1 MADQVAAMCDQLI
14 KAVNVMMDAET
25 SQIFRLEALKFCEEF
40 KETSSFCVPCGL
52 QLADKA
58 QPAVVR
64 HFGLQI
70 LEHVIKFRWNNM
82 QQQEKVQLK
91 ECAMQLLSNGT
102 HCILEEESHIKD
114 VLSRIIVEMIKR
126 EWPQHWPDMLKEM
139 EALTSQGEAQT
150 ELVMLILLRLAE
162 DVITFQTLPTQRR
175 RDIQQTLTQNMES
188 IFSFM
193 MAILHV
199 NVEDYRKLKG
209 SPEHELQ
216 ARAHCRVAVATLNTL
231 AGYIDWVSLVH
242 ITSGNCHL
250 LEMLCL
256 LLSEPELQLEAA
268 ECLLIAISRKG
279 KLEDRKPFMLL
290 FDDVAIHYILSAA
303 QSADGLAICKKSSE
317 SQAVEVVERRYVFLK
332 RLCQVLCALGGQLCS
347 LVGSDVEVEVP
358 ANLSKYMEAFLAFTT
373 HSSQFLKSST
383 LATWGALFRHETL
396 SKDAVVVE
404 MTIKYLR
411 ASMTNLVKTGFP
423 SRDDNPSCE
432 YSRVDFDSDQDFNS
446 FFNSFRSQQGEV
458 VRNACRIVP
467 LEAFQIAAEWL
478 QYQIASPIDTGDTT
492 SKTAEGLCSLL
503 SPSVVQWDAMT
514 VFMECMVT
522 QIFKNL
528 EEEKLPIDQSMELL
542 QAVLNYDTKDPLI
555 LSCVLTNVSALF
567 PFAIRRQHFLPQ
579 VLYKLFQAITFEV
592 GQETKTPRTR
602 AVKNVRRH
610 ACSSII
616 KICRDYS
623 QFILPCFDMF
633 YNHVK
638 KLFSSDATLTHME
651 KCSLMEALVLISNQ
665 FKDFA
670 KQKAFLDELMASV
683 VAEWTSDEMRHVLSN
698 PAVFLSFVGADQVVT
713 EQNKDTETAGLNRG
727 RLSFCLYAIM
737 GVVKRAR
744 WPADLEE
751 AKAGGFV
758 VGYTPTGAPIY
769 RNPCTAQFL
778 VLLPNLLA
786 LIRTHNSLFMPENM
800 ARLSET
806 FSRAHEVMDAEKNVV
821 LGLSQHLL
829 DIYDSPV
836 YRTNLERMQGFFTTL
851 YENCFHVLG
860 NAGLSL
866 QQEFY
871 TIERLAEEITGS
883 VFVSLDHVPDHR
895 LRPMIRVFL
904 RQLVLPCPQEYYN
917 SLLCPLLGPLFAYM
931 LQSLNVKWQVI
942 NQRTSVS
949 WEARH
954 RNILGIEELQRLF
967 MGKPGEDEEEVVCQ
981 DSQVTQEMLEEQLVR
996 LLTREVL
1003 DLLTVSCISR
1013 KVPEPA
1019 ANKEEIDEEDMMMD
1033 SVQAASPAQ
1042 STDELTELGKCL
1054 MKHENI
1060 YMTLLTLS
1068 FTSLSWKDTTNCHRT
1083 ASMVCW
1089 TLLRQVV
1096 GGNLL
1101 PEAVTWFYTSV
1112 LRGLQVHGQHEVCNS
1127 TLSQLAM
1134 LIYEN
1139 LRPRYMELRAVM
1151 TQIPNISVEA
1161 LDQYDHRLMG
1171 PNAQKIGD
1179 KKRKDQFKKLIA
1191 GTVGKALCQQFRKE
1205 VHIRNLPS
1213 LFKKPKPDKDVQNSE
1228 ALGLAALFSPENA
1241 L

>member
-1 MADQVAAMCDQLI
+1 MADQGAAMCEQLI

-25 SQIFRLEALKFCEEF
+25 SQIYRLEALKFCEEF
-40 KETSSFCVPCGL
+40 KETSAFCVPCGL

-91 ECAMQLLSNGT
+91 ECAMQLLSKGT
-102 HCILEEESHIKD
+102 HSILEEESHIKD
-114 VLSRIIVEMIKR
+114 VLSRITVEMIKR

-175 RDIQQTLTQNMES
+175 RDIQHTLTQNMES

-199 NVEDYRKLKG
+199 NGEDYRKLKS
-209 SPEHELQ
+209 SPGHELK

-231 AGYIDWVSLVH
+231 AGYIDWVSLVY

-256 LLSEPELQLEAA
+256 LLSEPDLQLEAA

-290 FDDVAIHYILSAA
+290 FDDVAIHYILSGA
-303 QSADGLAICKKSSE
+303 QSADGLAICKKSPE

-358 ANLSKYMEAFLAFTT
+358 ANLSKYMEAILAFTT

-383 LATWGALFRHETL
+383 LATWGSLFRHETL
-396 SKDAVVVE
+396 SKEAVVVE
-404 MTIKYLR
+404 MAIKYLR

-423 SRDDNPSCE
+423 SRDDNPSCG
-432 YSRVDFDSDQDFNS
+432 YSRVDFDSDEDFNL
-446 FFNSFRSQQGEV
+446 FFNSFRAQQGEV
-458 VRNACRIVP
+458 VRIACRIVP

-514 VFMECMVT
+514 VFMECMVA

-542 QAVLNYDTKDPLI
+542 QAVLNYETKDPLI

-567 PFAIRRQHFLPQ
+567 PFVTRRQHFLPQ
-579 VLYKLFQAITFEV
+579 VLYKLFKAITFEI
-592 GQETKTPRTR
+592 GQDNKAPRTR

-616 KICRDYS
+616 KICRDYP

-638 KLFSSDATLTHME
+638 KLFSSDASLTHME

-683 VAEWTSDEMRHVLSN
+683 VAEWTSDEIRHVLSD

-713 EQNKDTETAGLNRG
+713 EQSKDTDTTGLNRG
-727 RLSFCLYAIM
+727 RLSFCLYAM
-737 GVVKRAR
+737 LGVVKRAR

-758 VGYTPTGAPIY
+758 AGYTPAGAPIY
-769 RNPCTAQFL
+769 RNPCTAHFL
-778 VLLPNLLA
+778 LLLPNLLI
-786 LIRTHNSLFMPENM
+786 LIRTHNSLYMPENM

-806 FSRAHEVMDAEKNVV
+806 FTKAHEVMDAEKNVV

-851 YENCFHVLG
+851 YDNCFHVLG
-860 NAGLSL
+860 SAGQSL

-871 TIERLAEEITGS
+871 TISGLAEEINRS
-883 VFVSLDHVPDHR
+883 AFFSLDHVPDHR

-904 RQLVLPCPQEYYN
+904 RQLVLSCPQDYYN
-917 SLLCPLLGPLFAYM
+917 SLLCPLLGPLFTYM
-931 LQSLNVKWQVI
+931 QQRLNVKWQVI
-942 NQRTSVS
+942 NQRTSV
-949 WEARH
+949 
-954 RNILGIEELQRLF
+954 N
-967 MGKPGEDEEEVVCQ
+967 GEDEEEEVVCQ
-981 DSQVTQEMLEEQLVR
+981 ESQVTQEMLEEQLVR

-1003 DLLTVSCISR
+1003 DLLSVSCISK
-1013 KVPEPA
+1013 KVPEAA
-1019 ANKEEIDEEDMMMD
+1019 ANKEEIEEDMMMD
-1033 SVQAASPAQ
+1033 SVQTASPAQ
-1042 STDELTELGKCL
+1042 PTEELTELGKCL

-1060 YMTLLTLS
+1060 YMNLLTLS

-1112 LRGLQVHGQHEVCNS
+1112 LRALQVHGQHEVCNS

-1161 LDQYDHRLMG
+1161 LDQYDHRLMD
-1171 PNAQKIGD
+1171 PNAQKVGD

-1213 LFKKPKPDKDVQNSE
+1213 LFKKPKPDKDVLNTE
-1228 ALGLAALFSPENA
+1228 AMGLAALFTPENNT

>member
-1 MADQVAAMCDQLI
+1 MADQVATVCDQLI
-14 KAVNVMMDAET
+14 KAVNVIMDPET
-25 SQIFRLEALKFCEEF
+25 SQVYRLEALKFCEEF

-58 QPAVVR
+58 QSAVVR

-70 LEHVIKFRWNNM
+70 LEHVVKFRWNNM

-91 ECAMQLLSNGT
+91 DSAMQLLSKGT
-102 HCILEEESHIKD
+102 HPILEEESHIKD

-175 RDIQQTLTQNMES
+175 RDIQQTLTQNMDN

-193 MAILHV
+193 MAILHL

-209 SPEHELQ
+209 SQGHEIQ
-216 ARAHCRVAVATLNTL
+216 TKAHCRVAVTTLNTL

-268 ECLLIAISRKG
+268 ECLLIAIRRKG

-303 QSADGLAICKKSSE
+303 QSADGLAICKKSSDA
-317 SQAVEVVERRYVFLK
+317 QAVEVVERRYSFLK
-332 RLCQVLCALGGQLCS
+332 RLCQVLCALGSQLCS

-358 ANLSKYMEAFLAFTT
+358 ANLGKYMEAILAFTT

-383 LATWGALFRHETL
+383 VATWGALFRHETL
-396 SKDAVVVE
+396 SKEMAIVE
-404 MTIKYLR
+404 MAVKYLR
-411 ASMTNLVKTGFP
+411 ASMINLVKIGFP
-423 SRDDNPSCE
+423 SKNDNPSCE
-432 YSRVDFDSDQDFNS
+432 YSRVDFDSDEDFYS
-446 FFNSFRSQQGEV
+446 FFNSFRAQQGEV
-458 VRNACRIVP
+458 VRAACRIVP
-467 LEAFQIAAEWL
+467 LQAFQIAAEWL
-478 QYQIASPIDTGDTT
+478 QYQIGSPIDTGDTT
-492 SKTAEGLCSLL
+492 SKTAEGLCTLL

-514 VFMECMVT
+514 IFMECMVA
-522 QIFKNL
+522 QIFRTL
-528 EEEKLPIDQSMELL
+528 GEEQLPIDQSMELL

-567 PFAIRRQHFLPQ
+567 PFVIHRQHFLPQ
-579 VLYKLFQAITFEV
+579 VLYKLFKAVTFDII
-592 GQETKTPRTR
+592 QENKAPRTR

-616 KICRDYS
+616 KICRDYP

-638 KLFSSDATLTHME
+638 KLFSNDVTLTHME

-683 VAEWTSDEMRHVLSN
+683 VAEWTSEEMRRVLWD
-698 PAVFLSFVGADQVVT
+698 PVAFLSFAGADQMVT
-713 EQNKDTETAGLNRG
+713 EQSKDTDTAGLNRG
-727 RLSFCLYAIM
+727 RLSFCLYAM
-737 GVVKRAR
+737 LGVVKRAR

-758 VGYTPTGAPIY
+758 VGYTPAGAPIY
-769 RNPCTAQFL
+769 RNPFTAQFL
-778 VLLPNLLA
+778 LLLPNVLA
-786 LIRTHNSLFMPENM
+786 LIRTHNSLFLPENRV
-800 ARLSET
+800 RLSET
-806 FSRAHEVMDAEKNVV
+806 FSRAHEVMDAEKNVI

-829 DIYDSPV
+829 DIYDTPL
-836 YRTNLERMQGFFTTL
+836 YRSSLERMQGFFTTL
-851 YENCFHVLG
+851 NDNCFHVLG

-871 TIERLAEEITGS
+871 TIERLAEEIAAS
-883 VFVSLDHVPDHR
+883 ALASLDHVPDHR

-904 RQLVLPCPQEYYN
+904 RQLVSSCPQEYYDT
-917 SLLCPLLGPLFAYM
+917 LLCPLLSSLFTYM
-931 LQSLNVKWQVI
+931 LQSLNMKWQVI
-942 NQRTSVS
+942 NQRTSV
-949 WEARH
+949 
-954 RNILGIEELQRLF
+954 N
-967 MGKPGEDEEEVVCQ
+967 GEDEEVVVYQ

-1003 DLLTVSCISR
+1003 DLLTLSCISR

-1033 SVQAASPAQ
+1033 SVQTAS
-1042 STDELTELGKCL
+1042 STQPTEELTELGKCL
-1054 MKHENI
+1054 MKHETI
-1060 YMTLLTLS
+1060 YMNLLTLS

-1101 PEAVTWFYTSV
+1101 PEAVMWFYTSV
-1112 LRGLQVHGQHEVCNS
+1112 LRGLQVHGQHEVCKS

-1139 LRPRYMELRAVM
+1139 LRPRYIELRAVM
-1151 TQIPNISVEA
+1151 TQIPNINVEA
-1161 LDQYDHRLMG
+1161 LDQYDHRLMD
-1171 PNAQKIGD
+1171 PNAQNVGD
-1179 KKRKDQFKKLIA
+1179 KKRKDQFRKLIA
-1191 GTVGKALCQQFRKE
+1191 GTIGTALCQQFRKE

-1213 LFKKPKPDKDVQNSE
+1213 LFKKPKQDKDVPSSE
-1228 ALGLAALFSPENA
+1228 ALGLAALFTPENNT

>member
-1 MADQVAAMCDQLI
+1 MADQGAAMCEQLI

-25 SQIFRLEALKFCEEF
+25 SQIYRLEALKFCEEF
-40 KETSSFCVPCGL
+40 KETSAFCVPCGL

-91 ECAMQLLSNGT
+91 ECAMQLLSKGT
-102 HCILEEESHIKD
+102 HSILEEESHIKD
-114 VLSRIIVEMIKR
+114 ALSRITVEMIKR

-175 RDIQQTLTQNMES
+175 RDIQHTLTQNMES

-199 NVEDYRKLKG
+199 NVEDYRKLVKKI
-209 SPEHELQ
+209 Q
-216 ARAHCRVAVATLNTL
+216 QAHCRVAVATLNTL
-231 AGYIDWVSLVH
+231 AGYIDWVSLVY

-256 LLSEPELQLEAA
+256 LLSEPDLQLEAA

-290 FDDVAIHYILSAA
+290 FDDVAIHYILSGA
-303 QSADGLAICKKSSE
+303 QSADGL
-317 SQAVEVVERRYVFLK
+317 VVERRYIFLK

-358 ANLSKYMEAFLAFTT
+358 ANLSKYMEAILAFTT
-373 HSSQFLKSST
+373 HSSQTSWCGFTSLCEKGLLMS
-383 LATWGALFRHETL
+383 
-396 SKDAVVVE
+396 
-404 MTIKYLR
+404 
-411 ASMTNLVKTGFP
+411 TGFP
-423 SRDDNPSCE
+423 SRDDNPSCG
-432 YSRVDFDSDQDFNS
+432 YSRVDFDSDEDFNL
-446 FFNSFRSQQGEV
+446 FFNSFRAQQGEV
-458 VRNACRIVP
+458 VRIACRIVP

-492 SKTAEGLCSLL
+492 SKSAEGLCSLL

-514 VFMECMVT
+514 VFMECMIA

-528 EEEKLPIDQSMELL
+528 EEEVKGSMELL
-542 QAVLNYDTKDPLI
+542 QAVLNYETKDPLI

-567 PFAIRRQHFLPQ
+567 PFVTRRQHFLPQ
-579 VLYKLFQAITFEV
+579 ILYKLFKAITFEV
-592 GQETKTPRTR
+592 GQDNKAPRTR

-616 KICRDYS
+616 KICRDYP

-638 KLFSSDATLTHME
+638 KLFSSDASLTHME

-683 VAEWTSDEMRHVLSN
+683 VAEWTSEEIRHVLSD

-713 EQNKDTETAGLNRG
+713 EHSKDTDATGLNRG
-727 RLSFCLYAIM
+727 RLSFCLYAM
-737 GVVKRAR
+737 LGVVKRAR

-758 VGYTPTGAPIY
+758 AGYTPAGAPIY
-769 RNPCTAQFL
+769 RNPCTAHFL
-778 VLLPNLLA
+778 VLLPNLLL
-786 LIRTHNSLFMPENM
+786 LIRTHNSLYMPENM

-806 FSRAHEVMDAEKNVV
+806 FAKAHEVMDAEKNVV

-851 YENCFHVLG
+851 YDNCFHVLG
-860 NAGLSL
+860 SAGQSL

-871 TIERLAEEITGS
+871 TISGLAEEINRS
-883 VFVSLDHVPDHR
+883 AFFSLDHVPDHR
-895 LRPMIRVFL
+895 LRPMIHILFCHL
-904 RQLVLPCPQEYYN
+904 LQLVLSCPQEYYD

-931 LQSLNVKWQVI
+931 QQRLNVKWQVI
-942 NQRTSVS
+942 NQRTSCVTILLEMFS
-949 WEARH
+949 SRRRH
-954 RNILGIEELQRLF
+954 DDGLGAD
-967 MGKPGEDEEEVVCQ
+967 GGPGAAHRGTRTH
-981 DSQVTQEMLEEQLVR
+981 QVTL
-996 LLTREVL
+996 
-1003 DLLTVSCISR
+1003 SCSLN
-1013 KVPEPA
+1013 VA
-1019 ANKEEIDEEDMMMD
+1019 F
-1033 SVQAASPAQ
+1033 
-1042 STDELTELGKCL
+1042 ELKRFFFFPQ
-1054 MKHENI
+1054 NI

-1112 LRGLQVHGQHEVCNS
+1112 LRALQVHGQHEVCNS

-1161 LDQYDHRLMG
+1161 LDQYDHRLMD
-1171 PNAQKIGD
+1171 PNAQKVGD

-1213 LFKKPKPDKDVQNSE
+1213 LFKKPKPDKDVLNTE
-1228 ALGLAALFSPENA
+1228 ALGLAALFSPENNA

>member
-1 MADQVAAMCDQLI
+1 MADPVAAMCEQLI
-14 KAVNVMMDAET
+14 KAVMAMMDAET
-25 SQIFRLEALKFCEEF
+25 SQEYRLEALKFCEDF
-40 KETSSFCVPCGL
+40 KETSSLCVPCGL
-52 QLADKA
+52 QLAGKA

-82 QQQEKVQLK
+82 PQQEKVQLK
-91 ECAMQLLSNGT
+91 ECAMQLLANGT
-102 HCILEEESHIKD
+102 HSILEEVSHIKD
-114 VLSRIIVEMIKR
+114 VLSRITVEMIKR

-188 IFSFM
+188 IFGFM
-193 MAILHV
+193 MAILQA
-199 NVEDYRKLKG
+199 NVKEYRKLKELPG
-209 SPEHELQ
+209 HELQ

-242 ITSGNCHL
+242 ITNGNCHL

-303 QSADGLAICKKSSE
+303 QSADGLAICKNSPD
-317 SQAVEVVERRYVFLK
+317 SQTVEVVERSYVFLK

-347 LVGSDVEVEVP
+347 LVGSDVEVEAP
-358 ANLSKYMEAFLAFTT
+358 ANLSKYTEALLAFTT

-383 LATWGALFRHETL
+383 LPTWGALFRHETL

-404 MTIKYLR
+404 MAIKYLR
-411 ASMTNLVKTGFP
+411 ASMINLVKTGFP
-423 SRDDNPSCE
+423 SRDDSPSCV
-432 YSRVDFDSDQDFNS
+432 YSRVDFDSDEDFNA
-446 FFNSFRSQQGEV
+446 FFNSFRAQQGEV
-458 VRNACRIVP
+458 VRSACRIVP
-467 LEAFQIAAEWL
+467 LEAFHIAAEWL
-478 QYQIASPIDTGDTT
+478 QYQITSPIDTGDTT

-514 VFMECMVT
+514 VFMECMVA
-522 QIFKNL
+522 QIFKSL
-528 EEEKLPIDQSMELL
+528 EEEKLPVDQGMELL

-555 LSCVLTNVSALF
+555 LSCALSNVSALF
-567 PFAIRRQHFLPQ
+567 PFVTRRPHFVQQ
-579 VLYKLFQAITFEV
+579 VLFKLFKAVTFEISQDNKV
-592 GQETKTPRTR
+592 PRTR

-616 KICRDYS
+616 KSCRDCPHV
-623 QFILPCFDMF
+623 ILPCFEMF
-633 YNHVK
+633 YNQVK
-638 KLFSSDATLTHME
+638 KMFSSEAGLTHLE
-651 KCSLMEALVLISNQ
+651 KCSLMEALVLLSNQ

-683 VAEWTSDEMRHVLSN
+683 VAEWTSEEMRHVLWD

-713 EQNKDTETAGLNRG
+713 DQSQDSNTAGLNRG
-727 RLSFCLYAIM
+727 RISFCIYSMM
-737 GVVKRAR
+737 GVVKKAR

-778 VLLPNLLA
+778 ALLPNLLA
-786 LIRTHNSLFMPENM
+786 LIRTHNSLFLPENM

-806 FSRAHEVMDAEKNVV
+806 YSRAHEVMDAEKAVV
-821 LGLSQHLL
+821 LGLSQHPL

-836 YRTNLERMQGFFTTL
+836 YRTDLERMQGFFCTL
-851 YENCFHVLG
+851 YDNCFHILG

-866 QQEFY
+866 QQDFY
-871 TIERLAEEITGS
+871 TIERLAEEIAGS

-895 LRPMIRVFL
+895 LRPMIRVFVK
-904 RQLVLPCPQEYYN
+904 QLVLSCPQEYDD
-917 SLLCPLLGPLFAYM
+917 SILRPLLGPLFTYM
-931 LQSLNVKWQVI
+931 LQRLNSKWQVI
-942 NQRTSVS
+942 NQRTSI
-949 WEARH
+949 
-954 RNILGIEELQRLF
+954 N
-967 MGKPGEDEEEVVCQ
+967 GEDEEEVVCQ
-981 DSQVTQEMLEEQLVR
+981 DSQVTQEMLEEQIVR
-996 LLTREVL
+996 KLTREVL
-1003 DLLTVSCISR
+1003 DLLSVACISK
-1013 KVPEPA
+1013 KVAEPA
-1019 ANKEEIDEEDMMMD
+1019 ANKEDVDEDDMMMD
-1033 SVQAASPAQ
+1033 SVQTPSPAHA
-1042 STDELTELGKCL
+1042 TEELTELGKCL

-1060 YMTLLTLS
+1060 YMSLLTLS

-1083 ASMVCW
+1083 ASSICW
-1089 TLLRQVV
+1089 TLLQQVV
-1096 GGNLL
+1096 GGSLL

-1112 LRGLQVHGQHEVCNS
+1112 LRGLQVHGQHEVCNFA
-1127 TLSQLAM
+1127 LCQLAM
-1134 LIYEN
+1134 VIYDN
-1139 LRPRYMELRAVM
+1139 LRPRYTELRSVM
-1151 TQIPNISVEA
+1151 MQIPNINVEA
-1161 LDQYDHRLMG
+1161 LDQYDHRLMD
-1171 PNAQKIGD
+1171 PNAQKVGH

-1213 LFKKPKPDKDVQNSE
+1213 LFKKPKPDKDVTESE
-1228 ALGLAALFSPENA
+1228 ALGLEALFSPENNT

>member
-1 MADQVAAMCDQLI
+1 MADPVAAMCEQLV
-14 KAVNVMMDAET
+14 KAVNAMMDAET
-25 SQIFRLEALKFCEEF
+25 SQIYRLEALKFCEEF
-40 KETSSFCVPCGL
+40 KETSSYCVTCGL
-52 QLADKA
+52 RLADKA

-70 LEHVIKFRWNNM
+70 LEHVIKFRWNDM
-82 QQQEKVQLK
+82 PQQEKVQLK
-91 ECAMQLLSNGT
+91 ECAMQLLANGT
-102 HCILEEESHIKD
+102 HSILEEVSHIKD

-188 IFSFM
+188 MFRFM
-193 MAILHV
+193 MAILQV

-209 SPEHELQ
+209 LPGHELK

-242 ITSGNCHL
+242 ITYGNCHL

-256 LLSEPELQLEAA
+256 LLGEPELQLEAA

-290 FDDVAIHYILSAA
+290 YDDVAIHYILSAA
-303 QSADGLAICKKSSE
+303 QSADGLAICKKSPE
-317 SQAVEVVERRYVFLK
+317 SQAVEVVERSYNFLK

-347 LVGSDVEVEVP
+347 LVGSDVEVEAP
-358 ANLSKYMEAFLAFTT
+358 ANLSKYLEALLAFTK

-383 LATWGALFRHETL
+383 LATWAALFRHETL
-396 SKDAVVVE
+396 SKDAVVME
-404 MTIKYLR
+404 MAIKYLR
-411 ASMTNLVKTGFP
+411 ASVTNLVKAGFP
-423 SRDDNPSCE
+423 SRDDNPSCV
-432 YSRVDFDSDQDFNS
+432 YSRVDFDSDEDFNS
-446 FFNSFRSQQGEV
+446 FFNSFRAQQGEV
-458 VRNACRIVP
+458 VRSACRIVP

-478 QYQIASPIDTGDTT
+478 QYQITSPIDTGDTT
-492 SKTAEGLCSLL
+492 SKSAEGLCSLL

-522 QIFKNL
+522 QIFRNM
-528 EEEKLPIDQSMELL
+528 EEEKLPVDQGMELL

-555 LSCVLTNVSALF
+555 FSCVLSNISALF
-567 PFAIRRQHFLPQ
+567 PFVTRRPQFLPQ
-579 VLYKLFQAITFEV
+579 VLYKLFKAITFEI
-592 GQETKTPRTR
+592 GQDNKVPRTR

-616 KICRDYS
+616 KMCRDYPHI
-623 QFILPCFDMF
+623 ILPCFEMF

-638 KLFSSDATLTHME
+638 KMFSGDSGMTHLE
-651 KCSLMEALVLISNQ
+651 KCSLMEALVHISNQ

-683 VAEWTSDEMRHVLSN
+683 VADWTSDEMKRVLWD
-698 PAVFLSFVGADQVVT
+698 PAMFLSFIGADQVVPDLST
-713 EQNKDTETAGLNRG
+713 DPDPAGLNRG
-727 RLSFCLYAIM
+727 RISFCLYAM
-737 GVVKRAR
+737 LAVVKKSR
-744 WPADLEE
+744 WPADVEE

-769 RNPCTAQFL
+769 RNPCTDQFL

-786 LIRTHNSLFMPENM
+786 LMRTHNSLFLPENM

-821 LGLSQHLL
+821 LGLSQPLL

-836 YRTNLERMQGFFTTL
+836 YRTSLERMQGFVVTL
-851 YENCFHVLG
+851 YDNCFHVLG
-860 NAGLSL
+860 NAGPSL
-866 QQEFY
+866 QQDFY
-871 TIERLAEEITGS
+871 TIEKLAEEITGS
-883 VFVSLDHVPDHR
+883 AFSSLDHVPDYR

-904 RQLVLPCPQEYYN
+904 RQLVLSCPQEHYN

-931 LQSLNVKWQVI
+931 LQRLNSKWQVI
-942 NQRTSVS
+942 NQRTS
-949 WEARH
+949 
-954 RNILGIEELQRLF
+954 NNGEE
-967 MGKPGEDEEEVVCQ
+967 EEEEVLCH
-981 DSQVTQEMLEEQLVR
+981 DSQVTEEMLEEQLVR

-1003 DLLTVSCISR
+1003 DLLGVSCISR
-1013 KVPEPA
+1013 KVPEQA
-1019 ANKEEIDEEDMMMD
+1019 ANKEEVDDEDMMMD
-1033 SVQAASPAQ
+1033 QVQTASPAQ
-1042 STDELTELGKCL
+1042 HTEELTELGKCL
-1054 MKHENI
+1054 TKHENI
-1060 YMTLLTLS
+1060 YMNLLTLS
-1068 FTSLSWKDTTNCHRT
+1068 FTSLSWKDTTNCRRT
-1083 ASMVCW
+1083 ASIICW
-1089 TLLRQVV
+1089 TLLQQVV

-1112 LRGLQVHGQHEVCNS
+1112 LRALQVHGQHEVCNL
-1127 TLSQLAM
+1127 TLCQLAM
-1134 LIYEN
+1134 LIYDN
-1139 LRPRYMELRAVM
+1139 LRPRYTELRAVM
-1151 TQIPNISVEA
+1151 AQIPNISVEA
-1161 LDQYDHRLMG
+1161 LDLYDHRLMD
-1171 PNAQKIGD
+1171 PNAQKVGP
-1179 KKRKDQFKKLIA
+1179 KKRKDHFKKLIA

-1213 LFKKPKPDKDVQNSE
+1213 LFKKPKQEKDVTDTE
-1228 ALGLAALFSPENA
+1228 AGGLEALFSPENNT

>member
-1 MADQVAAMCDQLI
+1 MAEQVAAMCEQLI

-25 SQIFRLEALKFCEEF
+25 SQIYRLEALKFCEEF
-40 KETSSFCVPCGL
+40 KETNSMCVPCGL

-91 ECAMQLLSNGT
+91 ECAMQLLSHGT
-102 HCILEEESHIKD
+102 HSILEEESHIKD
-114 VLSRIIVEMIKR
+114 ALSRITVEMIKR

-139 EALTSQGEAQT
+139 EALTSQGEIQT
-150 ELVMLILLRLAE
+150 EVVMLILLRLAE

-193 MAILHV
+193 MAILQL
-199 NVEDYRKLKG
+199 NVEDYRKMVSDAK
-209 SPEHELQ
+209 
-216 ARAHCRVAVATLNTL
+216 AHCRVAVATLNTL

-250 LEMLCL
+250 LEILCL

-268 ECLLIAISRKG
+268 ECLLISISRKG

-303 QSADGLAICKKSSE
+303 RSVS
-317 SQAVEVVERRYVFLK
+317 AVEVVERRYIFLK

-347 LVGSDVEVEVP
+347 LVGSEAEVEVP
-358 ANLSKYMEAFLAFTT
+358 ANLNKYMEALLTFTT

-383 LATWGALFRHETL
+383 LPTWGALFRHETL
-396 SKDAVVVE
+396 LKDPVVLDIV
-404 MTIKYLR
+404 TKYLR
-411 ASMTNLVKTGFP
+411 TSMINLVKTGFP

-432 YSRVDFDSDQDFNS
+432 YSRVDFDSDGDFNS
-446 FFNSFRSQQGEV
+446 FFNSFRAQQGEV
-458 VRNACRIVP
+458 LRSACRIVP

-478 QYQIASPIDTGDTT
+478 QYQIASPIDMGDTT

-522 QIFKNL
+522 QIFKSL
-528 EEEKLPIDQSMELL
+528 EEERLPIDQSMELL
-542 QAVLNYDTKDPLI
+542 QAVLNYETKDPLI

-567 PFAIRRQHFLPQ
+567 PFVIHRPHFRTQ
-579 VLYKLFQAITFEV
+579 VLYKLFKAITFEID
-592 GQETKTPRTR
+592 QDSKAPRTR

-610 ACSSII
+610 ASSSII
-616 KICRDYS
+616 KICRDYP

-638 KLFSSDATLTHME
+638 KLFVSDATLTHME

-670 KQKAFLDELMASV
+670 KQKAFLDEMMGSV
-683 VAEWTSDEMRHVLSN
+683 VAEWTSEEMRHVLWD
-698 PAVFLSFVGADQVVT
+698 PAMFLSFVGADQVVT
-713 EQNKDTETAGLNRG
+713 EQSADTDTTGVNRG
-727 RLSFCLYAIM
+727 RLSFCLYAM
-737 GVVKRAR
+737 LGVVKRSR
-744 WPADLEE
+744 WPADVEE

-758 VGYTPTGAPIY
+758 VGYTAAGAPIY
-769 RNPCTAQFL
+769 RNPCTSQFL
-778 VLLPNLLA
+778 LLLPNLLA
-786 LIRTHNSLFMPENM
+786 LIRTHNSLFIPENM

-806 FSRAHEVMDAEKNVV
+806 FSKAHDVIDAEKNMV
-821 LGLSQHLL
+821 LGLSHHLL

-836 YRTNLERMQGFFTTL
+836 YKTSLERMQGFFTTL
-851 YENCFHVLG
+851 YDNCFHVLG

-871 TIERLAEEITGS
+871 TIERLAQEIAGS
-883 VFVSLDHVPDHR
+883 AFVSLDHVPDHR

-904 RQLVLPCPQEYYN
+904 RQLVQSCPQEYHE
-917 SLLCPLLGPLFAYM
+917 SLLCPLLGPLFAY
-931 LQSLNVKWQVI
+931 LQQRLSTKWQVI
-942 NQRTSVS
+942 NQRTSV
-949 WEARH
+949 
-954 RNILGIEELQRLF
+954 NGQ
-967 MGKPGEDEEEVVCQ
+967 DEEEVVCQ
-981 DSQVTQEMLEEQLVR
+981 ESQVTQEMLEEQLVR
-996 LLTREVL
+996 MVTREVL

-1013 KVPEPA
+1013 KMPEPA
-1019 ANKEEIDEEDMMMD
+1019 ANKEEEDMMME
-1033 SVQAASPAQ
+1033 SGQTVSPAQ
-1042 STDELTELGKCL
+1042 PTEELTELGKCL
-1054 MKHENI
+1054 LKHETI
-1060 YMTLLTLS
+1060 YMSLLTLS

-1083 ASMVCW
+1083 ASIVCW

-1127 TLSQLAM
+1127 TLLQLAM

-1139 LRPRYMELRAVM
+1139 LRPRYMELRTVM

-1161 LDQYDHRLMG
+1161 LDQYDHRLID
-1171 PNAQKIGD
+1171 PNAQKVGD
-1179 KKRKDQFKKLIA
+1179 KKKKDQFKKLIA

-1213 LFKKPKPDKDVQNSE
+1213 LFKKPKPDKAVQNSE
-1228 ALGLAALFSPENA
+1228 ALGLAALFYPENST

>member
-14 KAVNVMMDAET
+14 KAVNVIMDAET
-25 SQIFRLEALKFCEEF
+25 NHIYRLEALQFCEEF
-40 KETSSFCVPCGL
+40 RESNNFCVPCGI
-52 QLADKA
+52 QLADKS

-91 ECAMQLLSNGT
+91 ECAMQLLLKGT
-102 HCILEEESHIKD
+102 HSILEEESHIKD
-114 VLSRIIVEMIKR
+114 ALSRIIVEMIKR

-139 EALTSQGEAQT
+139 EALTSEGEAQT

-193 MAILHV
+193 MAILHL

-209 SPEHELQ
+209 SPGNELQ

-231 AGYIDWVSLVH
+231 AGYIDWVSLVY
-242 ITSGNCHL
+242 ITTGNCQL

-290 FDDVAIHYILSAA
+290 FDDVAMHYILSAA
-303 QSADGLAICKKSSE
+303 QSADELALCKKSSE
-317 SQAVEVVERRYVFLK
+317 SQAVDVVERRYIFLK
-332 RLCQVLCALGGQLCS
+332 RLCQVLCALGGQLCT
-347 LVGSDVEVEVP
+347 LVGSEVEVDVP
-358 ANLSKYMEAFLAFTT
+358 ANLCKYLEALLAFTT

-396 SKDAVVVE
+396 SKEAVVVE

-411 ASMTNLVKTGFP
+411 TSMTNLVKTGFP
-423 SRDDNPSCE
+423 SRDDNPSCQ
-432 YSRVDFDSDQDFNS
+432 YSRVDFDSDEDFNS
-446 FFNSFRSQQGEV
+446 FFNSFRAQQGEV
-458 VRNACRIVP
+458 LRTACRIVP

-478 QYQIASPIDTGDTT
+478 QYQVASPIDIGDTT
-492 SKTAEGLCSLL
+492 SKTSEGLCSIL

-514 VFMECMVT
+514 VFMECMT
-522 QIFKNL
+522 AQIFKSL
-528 EEEKLPIDQSMELL
+528 EEEKLPVDQSMELL
-542 QAVLNYDTKDPLI
+542 QAVLNYDNRDPLI
-555 LSCVLTNVSALF
+555 MSCVLTNVSALF
-567 PFAIRRQHFLPQ
+567 PFVIHRPQFLSQ
-579 VLYKLFQAITFEV
+579 VLFKLFNAITFEV
-592 GQETKTPRTR
+592 GQDSKAPRTR

-616 KICRDYS
+616 KICRDYP
-623 QFILPCFDMF
+623 QFILPCFDVF

-638 KLFSSDATLTHME
+638 KLFSSDPTLTHLE

-683 VAEWTSDEMRHVLSN
+683 LTEWTSDEMRRVLWD
-698 PAVFLSFVGADQVVT
+698 PVTFLSFVGADQVVT
-713 EQNKDTETAGLNRG
+713 KQSTDTASLNRG
-727 RLSFCLYAIM
+727 RLSFCLYAILGM
-737 GVVKRAR
+737 VKRTR

-758 VGYTPTGAPIY
+758 VGYTPAGAPIY
-769 RNPCTAQFL
+769 RNPCTAQFM
-778 VLLPNLLA
+778 VILPNLLA
-786 LIRTHNSLFMPENM
+786 LIRTQNSLFLPENM
-800 ARLSET
+800 AHLSET
-806 FSRAHEVMDAEKNVV
+806 FSKAHEMMDAERNMV
-821 LGLSQHLL
+821 LGLTQHFL
-829 DIYDSPV
+829 DAYDSPL
-836 YRTNLERMQGFFTTL
+836 YRTNLERMQGFFSLL

-860 NAGLSL
+860 NAGMSL

-871 TIERLAEEITGS
+871 TIARLAEELARS
-883 VFVSLDHVPDHR
+883 VFVSLDH
-895 LRPMIRVFL
+895 
-904 RQLVLPCPQEYYN
+904 LVLSCPQEYFEV
-917 SLLCPLLGPLFAYM
+917 LLCPLLGPLFSYM
-931 LQSLNVKWQVI
+931 QQRLDVKWQVI
-942 NQRTSVS
+942 NQRTSI
-949 WEARH
+949 
-954 RNILGIEELQRLF
+954 NGD
-967 MGKPGEDEEEVVCQ
+967 DEEEVVCHE
-981 DSQVTQEMLEEQLVR
+981 SKVTQEMLEEQLVR
-996 LLTREVL
+996 LLTREMM
-1003 DLLTVSCISR
+1003 DFLTVSCISR
-1013 KVPEPA
+1013 KAHDPA

-1033 SVQAASPAQ
+1033 SVQSPFPAQ
-1042 STDELTELGKCL
+1042 PTAELTELGKCL
-1054 MKHENI
+1054 MKHDNI
-1060 YMTLLTLS
+1060 YMSLLTLS
-1068 FTSLSWKDTTNCHRT
+1068 FTSLSWKDTSNCHRT
-1083 ASMVCW
+1083 ASIVCW
-1089 TLLRQVV
+1089 TLLRQVI

-1101 PEAVTWFYTSV
+1101 PEAATWFYTSV

-1127 TLSQLAM
+1127 TLSLLAM

-1139 LRPRYMELRAVM
+1139 LRPRFIELRAVM

-1161 LDQYDHRLMG
+1161 LDQYDHRLMD
-1171 PNAQKIGD
+1171 PTAQKVGE
-1179 KKRKDQFKKLIA
+1179 KKRKDQFRKLIA

-1205 VHIRNLPS
+1205 VHIRNLPT
-1213 LFKKPKPDKDVQNSE
+1213 LFKKQKTDKDTLNSE
-1228 ALGLAALFSPENA
+1228 ALGLAALFSPENND

>member
-1 MADQVAAMCDQLI
+1 MSDQVAAMCEQLI
-14 KAVNVMMDAET
+14 KAVNAMMDAET
-25 SQIFRLEALKFCEEF
+25 SQIYRLEALKFCEEF
-40 KETSSFCVPCGL
+40 KETSSLCVPCGL
-52 QLADKA
+52 HLADKN

-91 ECAMQLLSNGT
+91 ECAMQLLANGT
-102 HCILEEESHIKD
+102 HSILEEVSHIKD
-114 VLSRIIVEMIKR
+114 VLSRITVEMIKR

-188 IFSFM
+188 IFGFM
-193 MAILHV
+193 MAILQA
-199 NVEDYRKLKG
+199 NVKEYRRLKELPG
-209 SPEHELQ
+209 HELQ

-268 ECLLIAISRKG
+268 ECLLIAVSRKG

-303 QSADGLAICKKSSE
+303 QSADGLAIRKKSPE
-317 SQAVEVVERRYVFLK
+317 SQAVEVVERSYVFLK
-332 RLCQVLCALGGQLCS
+332 RLCQVLCALGGQLYS
-347 LVGSDVEVEVP
+347 LVGSDVEVEAP
-358 ANLSKYMEAFLAFTT
+358 ANLSKYMEALLAFTI

-383 LATWGALFRHETL
+383 LATWGALFRHESL
-396 SKDAVVVE
+396 SKDPVVVE
-404 MTIKYLR
+404 MATKYVR
-411 ASMTNLVKTGFP
+411 ASMINLVKTGFP
-423 SRDDNPSCE
+423 SRDDNPSCV
-432 YSRVDFDSDQDFNS
+432 YSRVDFDSDEDFNS
-446 FFNSFRSQQGEV
+446 FFNSFRAQQGEV
-458 VRNACRIVP
+458 VRSACRIVP
-467 LEAFQIAAEWL
+467 LEAFRIAAEWL
-478 QYQIASPIDTGDTT
+478 QYQISSPIDPGDTT

-503 SPSVVQWDAMT
+503 SPSVVHWDAMT
-514 VFMECMVT
+514 IFMECVVT
-522 QIFKNL
+522 QIFKSL
-528 EEEKLPIDQSMELL
+528 EEEKLHVDQGMELL
-542 QAVLNYDTKDPLI
+542 QAVLNFETKDPLI
-555 LSCVLTNVSALF
+555 LSCVLSNISALF
-567 PFAIRRQHFLPQ
+567 PFVIRRPHFVQP
-579 VLYKLFQAITFEV
+579 VLCKLFKSVTFEV
-592 GQETKTPRTR
+592 SQDNKAPRTR

-616 KICRDYS
+616 KICRDYPHI
-623 QFILPCFDMF
+623 ILPCFEMF

-638 KLFSSDATLTHME
+638 KMFASEAGLTHME

-683 VAEWTSDEMRHVLSN
+683 VADWTSEEMRHVLLD
-698 PAVFLSFVGADQVVT
+698 PALFLSFVGADQVVT
-713 EQNKDTETAGLNRG
+713 DQSKGLDSAGLNRG
-727 RLSFCLYAIM
+727 RISFCLYAM
-737 GVVKRAR
+737 LGVVKKAR

-778 VLLPNLLA
+778 LLLPNLLA
-786 LIRTHNSLFMPENM
+786 LIRTHNSLFLPENI

-829 DIYDSPV
+829 DVYDAPV

-851 YENCFHVLG
+851 YDNCFHVLG
-860 NAGLSL
+860 NAGPSL
-866 QQEFY
+866 QQDFY
-871 TIERLAEEITGS
+871 TIERLAEEIAGS
-883 VFVSLDHVPDHR
+883 AFVSLDHVPDHR

-904 RQLVLPCPQEYYN
+904 KQLVISCPQEYYN
-917 SLLCPLLGPLFAYM
+917 SLLRPLLGPLFTYM
-931 LQSLNVKWQVI
+931 LQRLNSKWQVI
-942 NQRTSVS
+942 NQRTSIS
-949 WEARH
+949 
-954 RNILGIEELQRLF
+954 
-967 MGKPGEDEEEVVCQ
+967 GEDEEEVVVCH

-1003 DLLTVSCISR
+1003 DLLTVCCISR

-1019 ANKEEIDEEDMMMD
+1019 ANKEEGDEEDMMMD
-1033 SVQAASPAQ
+1033 SVQTVSPAQ
-1042 STDELTELGKCL
+1042 PTEELTELGKSL

-1089 TLLRQVV
+1089 TLLQQVV

-1101 PEAVTWFYTSV
+1101 AEAVTWFYTSV
-1112 LRGLQVHGQHEVCNS
+1112 LRGLQVHGQHEVCN
-1127 TLSQLAM
+1127 LALCQLAM
-1134 LIYEN
+1134 LIYDN
-1139 LRPRYMELRAVM
+1139 LRPRYTELRSVM
-1151 TQIPNISVEA
+1151 VQIPNINVEA
-1161 LDQYDHRLMG
+1161 LDQYDHRLMD
-1171 PNAQKIGD
+1171 PNAQKVAH

-1213 LFKKPKPDKDVQNSE
+1213 LFKKQKPDKEVADSE
-1228 ALGLAALFSPENA
+1228 ALGLAALFSPENNT

>member
-1 MADQVAAMCDQLI
+1 MADQVAAMCEQLI

-25 SQIFRLEALKFCEEF
+25 NQIYRLEALKFCEEF

-70 LEHVIKFRWNNM
+70 LEQVVKFRWNNM

-102 HCILEEESHIKD
+102 HSILEEESHIKD

-199 NVEDYRKLKG
+199 NVEDYRKVKA
-209 SPEHELQ
+209 SPGHELQ
-216 ARAHCRVAVATLNTL
+216 AKAHCRVAVATLNTL

-317 SQAVEVVERRYVFLK
+317 SQAVEVVERRYIFLK
-332 RLCQVLCALGGQLCS
+332 RLCQVLCALGSQLCS

-383 LATWGALFRHETL
+383 LATWGSLFRHETL
-396 SKDAVVVE
+396 SKDPVVVE

-411 ASMTNLVKTGFP
+411 ASMINLVKTGFP

-432 YSRVDFDSDQDFNS
+432 YSRVDFDSDEDFNS
-446 FFNSFRSQQGEV
+446 FFNSFRAQQGEV
-458 VRNACRIVP
+458 VRSACRIVP

-514 VFMECMVT
+514 VFMECMVA

-528 EEEKLPIDQSMELL
+528 DEERLPIDQSMELL

-567 PFAIRRQHFLPQ
+567 PFATRRPHFLPQ
-579 VLYKLFQAITFEV
+579 ILYKLFKAITFEV
-592 GQETKTPRTR
+592 GQENKGPRTR

-616 KICRDYS
+616 KICRDYP

-651 KCSLMEALVLISNQ
+651 KCSLMESLVLISNQ
-665 FKDFA
+665 FKDFT

-683 VAEWTSDEMRHVLSN
+683 VAEWTSDEMRHALGD

-713 EQNKDTETAGLNRG
+713 EQSKDTDTAGLNRG
-727 RLSFCLYAIM
+727 RLSFCLYAM
-737 GVVKRAR
+737 LGVVKRSR
-744 WPADLEE
+744 WPSDLAE
-751 AKAGGFV
+751 AKSGGFV
-758 VGYTPTGAPIY
+758 VGYTPAGAPIY
-769 RNPCTAQFL
+769 RNPFTTQFQ

-829 DIYDSPV
+829 DIYDAPV
-836 YRTNLERMQGFFTTL
+836 YRSSLERMQGFFTML
-851 YENCFHVLG
+851 YDNCFHVLG

-871 TIERLAEEITGS
+871 TIEKLAEEIAGS
-883 VFVSLDHVPDHR
+883 AFVSLDHVPDHR

-904 RQLVLPCPQEYYN
+904 RQLVLSCPQEYYD

-931 LQSLNVKWQVI
+931 QQRLNIKWQVI
-942 NQRTSVS
+942 NQRTSV
-949 WEARH
+949 
-954 RNILGIEELQRLF
+954 N
-967 MGKPGEDEEEVVCQ
+967 GEEEEVVCQ
-981 DSQVTQEMLEEQLVR
+981 ESQVTQEMLEEQLVR

-1003 DLLTVSCISR
+1003 DLLSVSCISR

-1019 ANKEEIDEEDMMMD
+1019 ANKEEIEEEDMMME
-1033 SVQAASPAQ
+1033 SVQTTSPGQ
-1042 STDELTELGKCL
+1042 PTEELTELGKCL

-1089 TLLRQVV
+1089 TLLRQVI

-1101 PEAVTWFYTSV
+1101 PEAVTWLYTSV

-1139 LRPRYMELRAVM
+1139 LLPRYMELSAVM
-1151 TQIPNISVEA
+1151 TQIPNISVDA
-1161 LDQYDHRLMG
+1161 LDQYNHRLLD
-1171 PNAQKIGD
+1171 PNAQKVGD

-1228 ALGLAALFSPENA
+1228 ALGLAALFSPENNT

>member
-14 KAVNVMMDAET
+14 KAVNVIMDAET
-25 SQIFRLEALKFCEEF
+25 SQIYRLEALKFCEEF
-40 KETSSFCVPCGL
+40 KETNSFCVPCGL

-102 HCILEEESHIKD
+102 RSILEEESHIKD
-114 VLSRIIVEMIKR
+114 VLARITVEMIKR

-193 MAILHV
+193 MAILQL

-209 SPEHELQ
+209 SQGHELQ

-250 LEMLCL
+250 LEILCL

-303 QSADGLAICKKSSE
+303 QSADGLAICKKSPE
-317 SQAVEVVERRYVFLK
+317 SQAVEVVERRYIFLK

-358 ANLSKYMEAFLAFTT
+358 ANLSKYTEALLAFTT

-383 LATWGALFRHETL
+383 LATWGALFRHEIL

-404 MTIKYLR
+404 MAVKYLR

-432 YSRVDFDSDQDFNS
+432 YSRVDFDSDEDFNS
-446 FFNSFRSQQGEV
+446 FFNSFRAQQGEV
-458 VRNACRIVP
+458 VRSACRIVP

-492 SKTAEGLCSLL
+492 SKSAEGLCSLL

-514 VFMECMVT
+514 VFMECMLA
-522 QIFKNL
+522 QILKSL

-567 PFAIRRQHFLPQ
+567 PFVLHRPHFLTQ
-579 VLYKLFQAITFEV
+579 VLHKLFKAITFEV
-592 GQETKTPRTR
+592 GQDNKAPRTR
-602 AVKNVRRH
+602 AVNNVRRH

-616 KICRDYS
+616 KICRDYP
-623 QFILPCFDMF
+623 QFLLPCFDLF
-633 YNHVK
+633 YNQMK
-638 KLFSSDATLTHME
+638 KLFSSDTTPTHMG
-651 KCSLMEALVLISNQ
+651 KCSLMEALVLLSNQ

-670 KQKAFLDELMASV
+670 KQKAFLDELMVPV
-683 VAEWTSDEMRHVLSN
+683 VAEWTSDEMRHVLWD
-698 PAVFLSFVGADQVVT
+698 PAVFLSFVGADQEVS
-713 EQNKDTETAGLNRG
+713 EQSTDSDNAGLNRG
-727 RLSFCLYAIM
+727 RLSFCLYAM
-737 GVVKRAR
+737 LGVVKRAR

-778 VLLPNLLA
+778 ALLPNLLA
-786 LIRTHNSLFMPENM
+786 VIRTHNSLFMPENR

-806 FSRAHEVMDAEKNVV
+806 FSRSHEVMDAEKNVV

-836 YRTNLERMQGFFTTL
+836 YRTSLERMQGFFSTL
-851 YENCFHVLG
+851 YDNCFHVLG

-871 TIERLAEEITGS
+871 TIERLAEEIAGS
-883 VFVSLDHVPDHR
+883 AFASLDHVPDHR

-904 RQLVLPCPQEYYN
+904 RQLVLSCPQEYYD

-931 LQSLNVKWQVI
+931 QQRLSVKWQVI
-942 NQRTSVS
+942 NQRTSI
-949 WEARH
+949 
-954 RNILGIEELQRLF
+954 N
-967 MGKPGEDEEEVVCQ
+967 GEDEEEVVCQ
-981 DSQVTQEMLEEQLVR
+981 ESQVTQEMLEEQLVR
-996 LLTREVL
+996 LVTREVL

-1019 ANKEEIDEEDMMMD
+1019 ANKEDIDEEDMMMD
-1033 SVQAASPAQ
+1033 SVQTASTTQP
-1042 STDELTELGKCL
+1042 TEELTELGKCL
-1054 MKHENI
+1054 MKNENI
-1060 YMTLLTLS
+1060 YMSLLTLS

-1101 PEAVTWFYTSV
+1101 PEAVTWFFTSV

-1161 LDQYDHRLMG
+1161 LDQYDHRLMD
-1171 PNAQKIGD
+1171 PNAQKVGD

-1228 ALGLAALFSPENA
+1228 TLGLAALFSPENNT

>member
-25 SQIFRLEALKFCEEF
+25 GQIYRLEALKFCEEF

-82 QQQEKVQLK
+82 QQQEKVHLK

-102 HCILEEESHIKD
+102 RAILEEESHIKD
-114 VLSRIIVEMIKR
+114 ALSRIIVEMIKR

-139 EALTSQGEAQT
+139 EALTSHGEAQT

-209 SPEHELQ
+209 SPGHELQ
-216 ARAHCRVAVATLNTL
+216 ARAHCRVAVVTLNTL

-303 QSADGLAICKKSSE
+303 QSADGLAICKKSSD
-317 SQAVEVVERRYVFLK
+317 SQAVEVVERRYIFLK

-358 ANLSKYMEAFLAFTT
+358 ANLSKYMEALLAFTT

-383 LATWGALFRHETL
+383 LPTWGALFRHEAL

-404 MTIKYLR
+404 MAIKYLR

-432 YSRVDFDSDQDFNS
+432 YSRVDFDSDEDFNT
-446 FFNSFRSQQGEV
+446 FFNSFRAQQGEV
-458 VRNACRIVP
+458 VRCACRMVP

-478 QYQIASPIDTGDTT
+478 QYQITSPIDTGATT
-492 SKTAEGLCSLL
+492 SKAAEGLCSLL
-503 SPSVVQWDAMT
+503 SPSVVHWDAMT
-514 VFMECMVT
+514 VFMECMVA

-567 PFAIRRQHFLPQ
+567 PFVVHRPHFLPQ
-579 VLYKLFQAITFEV
+579 VLYKLFKAITFEV
-592 GQETKTPRTR
+592 DQDNKAPRTR

-616 KICRDYS
+616 KICRDYP
-623 QFILPCFDMF
+623 QIILPCFEMF

-683 VAEWTSDEMRHVLSN
+683 VAEWTSDDTRLVLWD

-713 EQNKDTETAGLNRG
+713 EQSKDKDTAGLNRG
-727 RLSFCLYAIM
+727 RLSFCLYAM
-737 GVVKRAR
+737 LGVVKRAR

-769 RNPCTAQFL
+769 RNPFTAQFL
-778 VLLPNLLA
+778 VLLPNVLA
-786 LIRTHNSLFMPENM
+786 LIRTHNSLFLPENV
-800 ARLSET
+800 ARLSESFT
-806 FSRAHEVMDAEKNVV
+806 RAHEVMDAEKNVV

-836 YRTNLERMQGFFTTL
+836 YRTDLERMQGFFTTL
-851 YENCFHVLG
+851 YDNCFHVLG

-871 TIERLAEEITGS
+871 TIERLAEEIAS
-883 VFVSLDHVPDHR
+883 SAFVSLDHVPDHR

-904 RQLVLPCPQEYYN
+904 RQLVISCPPDYYN

-931 LQSLNVKWQVI
+931 LQRLNVKWQVI
-942 NQRTSVS
+942 NQRTS
-949 WEARH
+949 A
-954 RNILGIEELQRLF
+954 N
-967 MGKPGEDEEEVVCQ
+967 GEDEEEVVCQ
-981 DSQVTQEMLEEQLVR
+981 ESQVTQEMLEEQLVR

-1003 DLLTVSCISR
+1003 DLLTVSCVSR
-1013 KVPEPA
+1013 KGPEPA

-1033 SVQAASPAQ
+1033 SVQTAAAAQ
-1042 STDELTELGKCL
+1042 PTEELTELGKCL

-1060 YMTLLTLS
+1060 YMNMLTLS

-1096 GGNLL
+1096 AGNLL
-1101 PEAVTWFYTSV
+1101 PEAVTWFFTSV

-1139 LRPRYMELRAVM
+1139 LRPRYVELRAVM
-1151 TQIPNISVEA
+1151 TQIPNISMEA
-1161 LDQYDHRLMG
+1161 LDQYDHRLMD
-1171 PNAQKIGD
+1171 PNAQKMGD

-1213 LFKKPKPDKDVQNSE
+1213 LFKKPKPDNDVVNSE
-1228 ALGLAALFSPENA
+1228 PLGLAALFSPENDT

>member
-1 MADQVAAMCDQLI
+1 GSTFCARWFMADQVAAMCEQLI

-25 SQIFRLEALKFCEEF
+25 NQIYRLEALKFCEEF

-70 LEHVIKFRWNNM
+70 LEQVVKFRWNNM

-102 HCILEEESHIKD
+102 HSILEEESHIKD

-199 NVEDYRKLKG
+199 NVEDYRKVVSGAK
-209 SPEHELQ
+209 
-216 ARAHCRVAVATLNTL
+216 AHCRVAVATLNTL

-303 QSADGLAICKKSSE
+303 Q
-317 SQAVEVVERRYVFLK
+317 AVEVVERRYIFLK
-332 RLCQVLCALGGQLCS
+332 RLCQVLCALGSQLCS
-347 LVGSDVEVEVP
+347 LGSDVEVEVP

-383 LATWGALFRHETL
+383 LATWGSLFRHETL
-396 SKDAVVVE
+396 SKDPVVVE

-411 ASMTNLVKTGFP
+411 ASMINLVKTGFP

-432 YSRVDFDSDQDFNS
+432 YSRVDFDSDEDFNS
-446 FFNSFRSQQGEV
+446 FFNSFRAQQGEV
-458 VRNACRIVP
+458 VRSACRIVP

-514 VFMECMVT
+514 VFMECMVA

-528 EEEKLPIDQSMELL
+528 DEEVTGSMELL

-567 PFAIRRQHFLPQ
+567 PFATRRPHFLPQ
-579 VLYKLFQAITFEV
+579 ILYKLFKAITFEV
-592 GQETKTPRTR
+592 GQENKVSS
-602 AVKNVRRH
+602 VKNVRRH

-616 KICRDYS
+616 KICRDYP

-651 KCSLMEALVLISNQ
+651 KCSLMESLVLISNQ
-665 FKDFA
+665 FKDFT

-683 VAEWTSDEMRHVLSN
+683 VAEWTSDEMRHALGD

-713 EQNKDTETAGLNRG
+713 EQSKDTDTAGLNRG
-727 RLSFCLYAIM
+727 RLSFCLYAM
-737 GVVKRAR
+737 LGVVKRSR
-744 WPADLEE
+744 WPSDLAE
-751 AKAGGFV
+751 AKSGGFV
-758 VGYTPTGAPIY
+758 VGYTPAGAPIY
-769 RNPCTAQFL
+769 RNPFTTQFQ

-806 FSRAHEVMDAEKNVV
+806 FSRAHEVMDASSNDSYPLIYHFSCCHDSVGGLEIYICREIFFLSYFV
-821 LGLSQHLL
+821 L
-829 DIYDSPV
+829 
-836 YRTNLERMQGFFTTL
+836 
-851 YENCFHVLG
+851 
-860 NAGLSL
+860 
-866 QQEFY
+866 
-871 TIERLAEEITGS
+871 
-883 VFVSLDHVPDHR
+883 
-895 LRPMIRVFL
+895 RVFL
-904 RQLVLPCPQEYYN
+904 RQLVLSCPQEYYD

-931 LQSLNVKWQVI
+931 QQRLNIKWQVI
-942 NQRTSVS
+942 NQRTSVKS
-949 WEARH
+949 AENTS
-954 RNILGIEELQRLF
+954 RNIHSLNAVYKL
-967 MGKPGEDEEEVVCQ
+967 K
-981 DSQVTQEMLEEQLVR
+981 LV
-996 LLTREVL
+996 
-1003 DLLTVSCISR
+1003 S
-1013 KVPEPA
+1013 PF
-1019 ANKEEIDEEDMMMD
+1019 
-1033 SVQAASPAQ
+1033 VQ
-1042 STDELTELGKCL
+1042 
-1054 MKHENI
+1054 NI

-1089 TLLRQVV
+1089 TLLRQVI

-1101 PEAVTWFYTSV
+1101 PEAVTWLYTSV

-1139 LRPRYMELRAVM
+1139 LLPRYMELSAVM
-1151 TQIPNISVEA
+1151 TQIPNISVDA
-1161 LDQYDHRLMG
+1161 LDQYNHRLLD
-1171 PNAQKIGD
+1171 PNAQKVGD

-1228 ALGLAALFSPENA
+1228 ALGLAALFSPENNT

>member
-25 SQIFRLEALKFCEEF
+25 SQIYRLEALKFCEEF
-40 KETSSFCVPCGL
+40 KETNSLCVPCGL

-102 HCILEEESHIKD
+102 HSILEEESHIKD
-114 VLSRIIVEMIKR
+114 VLSRITVEMIKR

-139 EALTSQGEAQT
+139 EALTGQGEAQT

-193 MAILHV
+193 MAILQL
-199 NVEDYRKLKG
+199 NVEDYRKLKE
-209 SPEHELQ
+209 SPGHELQ
-216 ARAHCRVAVATLNTL
+216 ARAHCRVAVAALNTL

-250 LEMLCL
+250 LEILCL

-317 SQAVEVVERRYVFLK
+317 SQAVEVVERRYIFLK

-358 ANLSKYMEAFLAFTT
+358 ANLSKYTEALLAFTT

-404 MTIKYLR
+404 MAVKYLR
-411 ASMTNLVKTGFP
+411 ACMTNLVKAGFP

-432 YSRVDFDSDQDFNS
+432 YSRVDFDSDEDFNS
-446 FFNSFRSQQGEV
+446 FFNSFRAQQGEV
-458 VRNACRIVP
+458 VRSACRIVP

-478 QYQIASPIDTGDTT
+478 QYQIASPIDIGGTT

-503 SPSVVQWDAMT
+503 SPSVVQWDAVT
-514 VFMECMVT
+514 VFMECMVAH
-522 QIFKNL
+522 IFRSL

-542 QAVLNYDTKDPLI
+542 QAVLNYETKDPLI

-567 PFAIRRQHFLPQ
+567 PFVIHRPHFLTQ
-579 VLYKLFQAITFEV
+579 VLYKLFKAVTFEI
-592 GQETKTPRTR
+592 GQDNKVPRTR

-616 KICRDYS
+616 KICRDYP

-651 KCSLMEALVLISNQ
+651 KCSLMEALVLISNN

-683 VAEWTSDEMRHVLSN
+683 VAEWTSDEMRHVLWD
-698 PAVFLSFVGADQVVT
+698 PALFLSFVGADQVVT
-713 EQNKDTETAGLNRG
+713 KQSTETDTAGLNRG
-727 RLSFCLYAIM
+727 RLSFCLYAM
-737 GVVKRAR
+737 LGVVKRAR

-758 VGYTPTGAPIY
+758 AGYTPAGAPIY

-786 LIRTHNSLFMPENM
+786 LIRTHNSLFMPENT

-821 LGLSQHLL
+821 LGLPQHLL

-851 YENCFHVLG
+851 YDN
-860 NAGLSL
+860 
-866 QQEFY
+866 
-871 TIERLAEEITGS
+871 
-883 VFVSLDHVPDHR
+883 
-895 LRPMIRVFL
+895 
-904 RQLVLPCPQEYYN
+904 
-917 SLLCPLLGPLFAYM
+917 
-931 LQSLNVKWQVI
+931 
-942 NQRTSVS
+942 
-949 WEARH
+949 
-954 RNILGIEELQRLF
+954 
-967 MGKPGEDEEEVVCQ
+967 
-981 DSQVTQEMLEEQLVR
+981 
-996 LLTREVL
+996 
-1003 DLLTVSCISR
+1003 
-1013 KVPEPA
+1013 
-1019 ANKEEIDEEDMMMD
+1019 
-1033 SVQAASPAQ
+1033 
-1042 STDELTELGKCL
+1042 
-1054 MKHENI
+1054 
-1060 YMTLLTLS
+1060 
-1068 FTSLSWKDTTNCHRT
+1068 
-1083 ASMVCW
+1083 
-1089 TLLRQVV
+1089 
-1096 GGNLL
+1096 
-1101 PEAVTWFYTSV
+1101 
-1112 LRGLQVHGQHEVCNS
+1112 
-1127 TLSQLAM
+1127 
-1134 LIYEN
+1134 
-1139 LRPRYMELRAVM
+1139 
-1151 TQIPNISVEA
+1151 
-1161 LDQYDHRLMG
+1161 
-1171 PNAQKIGD
+1171 
-1179 KKRKDQFKKLIA
+1179 
-1191 GTVGKALCQQFRKE
+1191 
-1205 VHIRNLPS
+1205 
-1213 LFKKPKPDKDVQNSE
+1213 
-1228 ALGLAALFSPENA
+1228 
-1241 L
+1241 

>member
-1 MADQVAAMCDQLI
+1 MAEQVAAMCEQLI

-25 SQIFRLEALKFCEEF
+25 AQIYRLEALKFCEEF

-82 QQQEKVQLK
+82 EQQEKVQLK
-91 ECAMQLLSNGT
+91 ECAMQLLSTGT
-102 HCILEEESHIKD
+102 HAILEEESHIKD
-114 VLSRIIVEMIKR
+114 VLSRITVEMIKR

-139 EALTSQGEAQT
+139 EALTSHGEAQT

-162 DVITFQTLPTQRR
+162 DVITFQTLPNQRR

-209 SPEHELQ
+209 SPGHELQ

-231 AGYIDWVSLVH
+231 AGYIDWVSLLH
-242 ITSGNCHL
+242 ITTGNCHL

-303 QSADGLAICKKSSE
+303 QSADGLAVCEKSAE
-317 SQAVEVVERRYVFLK
+317 SQAVEVVERRYIFLK

-358 ANLSKYMEAFLAFTT
+358 ANLSKYTEAFLAFTK

-404 MTIKYLR
+404 MAVKYLR

-423 SRDDNPSCE
+423 SRNDNPSCE
-432 YSRVDFDSDQDFNS
+432 YSRVDFDSDEDFNS
-446 FFNSFRSQQGEV
+446 FFNSFRAQQGEV
-458 VRNACRIVP
+458 VRIACRIVP

-478 QYQIASPIDTGDTT
+478 QYQIASPIDTGATT
-492 SKTAEGLCSLL
+492 SAEGLCSLL

-514 VFMECMVT
+514 VLMECVVA
-522 QIFKNL
+522 QIFRNL

-542 QAVLNYDTKDPLI
+542 QAVLNYNTKDPLI
-555 LSCVLTNVSALF
+555 LSCVLTNISALF
-567 PFAIRRQHFLPQ
+567 PFVKQRPHFLPQ
-579 VLYKLFQAITFEV
+579 ILYKLFSAITFEV
-592 GQETKTPRTR
+592 GQESKAPRTR

-616 KICRDYS
+616 KICRDYP
-623 QFILPCFDMF
+623 QYILPCFDLF

-683 VAEWTSDEMRHVLSN
+683 AAEWTSDEMRRVLCD
-698 PAVFLSFVGADQVVT
+698 PAVFLSFVGADQVVND
-713 EQNKDTETAGLNRG
+713 QSPDADTAGLNRG
-727 RLSFCLYAIM
+727 RLGFCLYAM
-737 GVVKRAR
+737 LGVVKRAR

-758 VGYTPTGAPIY
+758 MGYTAAGAPIY
-769 RNPCTAQFL
+769 RNPFTAQFL

-786 LIRTHNSLFMPENM
+786 LIRTNNSLFMPENM

-806 FSRAHEVMDAEKNVV
+806 FSRAHEVMAAERNVV
-821 LGLSQHLL
+821 LGLSQHPL

-836 YRTNLERMQGFFTTL
+836 YRTSPERMQGFLSTL
-851 YENCFHVLG
+851 YDNCFHVLG

-866 QQEFY
+866 QQEFF
-871 TIERLAEEITGS
+871 TIERLSEEIAGS
-883 VFVSLDHVPDHR
+883 AFVSLDRVPDHR

-904 RQLVLPCPQEYYN
+904 RQLVLSCPQEYYN
-917 SLLCPLLGPLFAYM
+917 TLICPLLGPLFAYM
-931 LQSLNVKWQVI
+931 QQRLNVKWQLI
-942 NQRTSVS
+942 NQRSSV
-949 WEARH
+949 
-954 RNILGIEELQRLF
+954 NGEE
-967 MGKPGEDEEEVVCQ
+967 EEEEVVCQ
-981 DSQVTQEMLEEQLVR
+981 ESQVTQEMLEEQLVR
-996 LLTREVL
+996 LLSREVL
-1003 DLLTVSCISR
+1003 DLLAVSCIS
-1013 KVPEPA
+1013 KKLPEPA
-1019 ANKEEIDEEDMMMD
+1019 ANKEEMDEEDMMD

-1042 STDELTELGKCL
+1042 PTEELTELGKCL
-1054 MKHENI
+1054 LKHENI

-1096 GGNLL
+1096 AGNLL

-1139 LRPRYMELRAVM
+1139 LRPRYIELRAVM
-1151 TQIPNISVEA
+1151 TQIPNISVES
-1161 LDQYDHRLMG
+1161 LGQYDHRLID
-1171 PNAQKIGD
+1171 PNAQKLGD
-1179 KKRKDQFKKLIA
+1179 KKRKDQFKRLIA

-1213 LFKKPKPDKDVQNSE
+1213 LFKKPKPDKDVQSSE
-1228 ALGLAALFSPENA
+1228 ALGLEALFSPENNT

>member
-25 SQIFRLEALKFCEEF
+25 SQIYRLEALKFCEEF
-40 KETSSFCVPCGL
+40 KETNSLCVPCGL

-58 QPAVVR
+58 QPAVIR

-70 LEHVIKFRWNNM
+70 LEHVIKFQWNNM

-102 HCILEEESHIKD
+102 HSILEEESHIKD
-114 VLSRIIVEMIKR
+114 VLSRITVEMIKR

-139 EALTSQGEAQT
+139 EALTGQGEAQT

-193 MAILHV
+193 MAILQL
-199 NVEDYRKLKG
+199 NVEDYRKLKE
-209 SPEHELQ
+209 SPGHELQ

-250 LEMLCL
+250 LEILCL

-303 QSADGLAICKKSSE
+303 Q
-317 SQAVEVVERRYVFLK
+317 AVEVVERRYIFLK

-358 ANLSKYMEAFLAFTT
+358 ANLSKYTEALLAFTT

-404 MTIKYLR
+404 MAVKYLR
-411 ASMTNLVKTGFP
+411 ACMTNLVKAGFP

-432 YSRVDFDSDQDFNS
+432 YSRVDFDSDEDFNS
-446 FFNSFRSQQGEV
+446 FFNSFRAQQGEV
-458 VRNACRIVP
+458 VRSACRIVP

-478 QYQIASPIDTGDTT
+478 QYQIASPIDIGDTT

-503 SPSVVQWDAMT
+503 SPSVVQWDAVT
-514 VFMECMVT
+514 VFMECMVAH
-522 QIFKNL
+522 IFKSL

-542 QAVLNYDTKDPLI
+542 QAVLNYETKDPLI

-567 PFAIRRQHFLPQ
+567 PFVIHRPHFLTQ
-579 VLYKLFQAITFEV
+579 VLYKLFKAITFDI
-592 GQETKTPRTR
+592 GQDNKVPRTR

-616 KICRDYS
+616 KICRDYP

-638 KLFSSDATLTHME
+638 KLFSSDTTLTHME
-651 KCSLMEALVLISNQ
+651 KCSLMEALVLISNH

-683 VAEWTSDEMRHVLSN
+683 VAEWTSDEMRHVLWD
-698 PAVFLSFVGADQVVT
+698 PALFLSFVGADQVVT
-713 EQNKDTETAGLNRG
+713 EQSTEKDTAGLNRG
-727 RLSFCLYAIM
+727 RLSFCLYAM
-737 GVVKRAR
+737 LGVVKRAR

-758 VGYTPTGAPIY
+758 VGYTPAGAPIY

-786 LIRTHNSLFMPENM
+786 LIRTHNSLFVPENM

-821 LGLSQHLL
+821 LGLPQHLL

-851 YENCFHVLG
+851 YDNCFHVLG

-871 TIERLAEEITGS
+871 TIERLAEEIAGS
-883 VFVSLDHVPDHR
+883 AFVSLDHVPDHR
-895 LRPMIRVFL
+895 LRPMIHILIYFRSITITTFFTM
-904 RQLVLPCPQEYYN
+904 QLVLSCPQEYYD
-917 SLLCPLLGPLFAYM
+917 SLLCPLLGPLFTYM
-931 LQSLNVKWQVI
+931 QQRLNVKWQVI
-942 NQRTSVS
+942 NQRTSI
-949 WEARH
+949 
-954 RNILGIEELQRLF
+954 N
-967 MGKPGEDEEEVVCQ
+967 GEDQEEVVCQ
-981 DSQVTQEMLEEQLVR
+981 ESQVTQEMLEEQLVR

-1003 DLLTVSCISR
+1003 DLLAVSCIAR

-1019 ANKEEIDEEDMMMD
+1019 ANKEEVDGKMQT
-1033 SVQAASPAQ
+1033 VSPAQ
-1042 STDELTELGKCL
+1042 PTDELTELGKCL

-1060 YMTLLTLS
+1060 YMSLLTLS
-1068 FTSLSWKDTTNCHRT
+1068 FTSLSWKDTSNCHRT

-1151 TQIPNISVEA
+1151 TQIPNISVEG
-1161 LDQYDHRLMG
+1161 LDQYDRRLMD
-1171 PNAQKIGD
+1171 PNAQKVGD

-1213 LFKKPKPDKDVQNSE
+1213 LFKKPKSDKDLQNSGE
-1228 ALGLAALFSPENA
+1228 PLGLAALFVPGE
-1241 L
+1241 

>member
-1 MADQVAAMCDQLI
+1 MAEQVAAMCEQLI

-25 SQIFRLEALKFCEEF
+25 SQIYRLEALKFCEEF
-40 KETSSFCVPCGL
+40 KETNSMCVPCGL

-91 ECAMQLLSNGT
+91 ECAMQLLSHGT
-102 HCILEEESHIKD
+102 HSILEEESHIKD
-114 VLSRIIVEMIKR
+114 ALSRITVEMIKR

-139 EALTSQGEAQT
+139 EALTSQGEIQT
-150 ELVMLILLRLAE
+150 EVVMLILLRLAE

-193 MAILHV
+193 MAILQL
-199 NVEDYRKLKG
+199 NVEDYRKMKDLPG
-209 SPEHELQ
+209 HELQ
-216 ARAHCRVAVATLNTL
+216 AKAHCRVAVATLNTL

-250 LEMLCL
+250 LEILCL

-268 ECLLIAISRKG
+268 ECLLISISRKG

-303 QSADGLAICKKSSE
+303 R
-317 SQAVEVVERRYVFLK
+317 AVEVVERRYIFLK

-347 LVGSDVEVEVP
+347 LVGSEAEVEVP
-358 ANLSKYMEAFLAFTT
+358 ANLNKYMEALLTFTT

-383 LATWGALFRHETL
+383 LPTWGALFRHETL
-396 SKDAVVVE
+396 LKDPVVLDIV
-404 MTIKYLR
+404 TKYLR
-411 ASMTNLVKTGFP
+411 TSMINLVKTGFP

-432 YSRVDFDSDQDFNS
+432 YSRVDFDSDGDFNS
-446 FFNSFRSQQGEV
+446 FFNSFRAQQGEV
-458 VRNACRIVP
+458 LRSACRIVP

-478 QYQIASPIDTGDTT
+478 QYQIASPIDMGDTT

-522 QIFKNL
+522 QIFKSL
-528 EEEKLPIDQSMELL
+528 EEERLPIDQSMELL
-542 QAVLNYDTKDPLI
+542 QAVLNYETKDPLI

-567 PFAIRRQHFLPQ
+567 PFVIHRPHFRTQ
-579 VLYKLFQAITFEV
+579 VLYKLFKAITFEID
-592 GQETKTPRTR
+592 QDSKAPRTR

-610 ACSSII
+610 ASSSII
-616 KICRDYS
+616 KICRDYP

-638 KLFSSDATLTHME
+638 KLFVSDATLTHME

-670 KQKAFLDELMASV
+670 KQKAFLDEMMGSV
-683 VAEWTSDEMRHVLSN
+683 VAEWTSEEMRHVLWD
-698 PAVFLSFVGADQVVT
+698 PAMFLSFVGADQVVT
-713 EQNKDTETAGLNRG
+713 EQSADTDTTGVNRG
-727 RLSFCLYAIM
+727 RLSFCLYAM
-737 GVVKRAR
+737 LGVVKRSR
-744 WPADLEE
+744 WPADVEE

-758 VGYTPTGAPIY
+758 VGYTAAGAPIY
-769 RNPCTAQFL
+769 RNPCTSQFL
-778 VLLPNLLA
+778 LLLPNLLA
-786 LIRTHNSLFMPENM
+786 LIRTHNSLFIPENM

-806 FSRAHEVMDAEKNVV
+806 FSKAHDVIDAEKNMV
-821 LGLSQHLL
+821 LGLSHHLL

-836 YRTNLERMQGFFTTL
+836 YKTSLERMQGFFTTL
-851 YENCFHVLG
+851 YDNCFHVLG

-871 TIERLAEEITGS
+871 TIERLAQEIAGS
-883 VFVSLDHVPDHR
+883 AFVSLDHVV
-895 LRPMIRVFL
+895 RVFL
-904 RQLVLPCPQEYYN
+904 RQLVQSCPQEYHE
-917 SLLCPLLGPLFAYM
+917 SLLCPLLGPLFAY
-931 LQSLNVKWQVI
+931 LQQRLSTKWQVI
-942 NQRTSVS
+942 NQRTSV
-949 WEARH
+949 
-954 RNILGIEELQRLF
+954 NGQ
-967 MGKPGEDEEEVVCQ
+967 DEEEVVCQ
-981 DSQVTQEMLEEQLVR
+981 ESQVTQEMLEEQLVR
-996 LLTREVL
+996 MVTREVL

-1013 KVPEPA
+1013 KMPEPA
-1019 ANKEEIDEEDMMMD
+1019 ANKEEVDGKRQT
-1033 SVQAASPAQ
+1033 VSPAQ
-1042 STDELTELGKCL
+1042 PTEELTELGKCL
-1054 MKHENI
+1054 LKHETI
-1060 YMTLLTLS
+1060 YMSLLTLS

-1083 ASMVCW
+1083 ASIVCW

-1127 TLSQLAM
+1127 TLLQLAM

-1139 LRPRYMELRAVM
+1139 LRPRYMELRTVM

-1161 LDQYDHRLMG
+1161 LDQYDHRLID
-1171 PNAQKIGD
+1171 PNAQKVGD
-1179 KKRKDQFKKLIA
+1179 KKKKDQFKKLIA

-1213 LFKKPKPDKDVQNSE
+1213 LFKKPKPDKAVQNSE
-1228 ALGLAALFSPENA
+1228 ALGLAALFYPENST

>member
-25 SQIFRLEALKFCEEF
+25 SQIYRLEALKFCEEF
-40 KETSSFCVPCGL
+40 KETNSFCVPCGL

-102 HCILEEESHIKD
+102 HSILEEESHIKD
-114 VLSRIIVEMIKR
+114 ALSRITVEMIKR

-150 ELVMLILLRLAE
+150 EVVMLILLRLAE

-193 MAILHV
+193 MAILQL

-209 SPEHELQ
+209 MPGHELQ

-250 LEMLCL
+250 LEILCL

-303 QSADGLAICKKSSE
+303 Q
-317 SQAVEVVERRYVFLK
+317 AVEVVERRYIFLK

-347 LVGSDVEVEVP
+347 LVGSEVEVEVP
-358 ANLSKYMEAFLAFTT
+358 ANLSKYTEALLAFTT

-404 MTIKYLR
+404 MAVKYLR

-432 YSRVDFDSDQDFNS
+432 YSRVDFDSDEDFNS
-446 FFNSFRSQQGEV
+446 FFNSFRAQQGEV
-458 VRNACRIVP
+458 LRSACRIVP

-478 QYQIASPIDTGDTT
+478 QYQIASPIDMGDTT

-514 VFMECMVT
+514 IFMECMVT
-522 QIFKNL
+522 QIFKSL

-567 PFAIRRQHFLPQ
+567 PFVIHRPHFLTQ
-579 VLYKLFQAITFEV
+579 VLYKLFKAITFEI
-592 GQETKTPRTR
+592 GQDNKAPRTR

-616 KICRDYS
+616 KICRDYP

-683 VAEWTSDEMRHVLSN
+683 VTEWTSDEMRHVLWD

-713 EQNKDTETAGLNRG
+713 EQSADSDTTGLNRG
-727 RLSFCLYAIM
+727 RLSFCLYAM
-737 GVVKRAR
+737 LGVVKRAR

-758 VGYTPTGAPIY
+758 AGYTPAGAPIY

-778 VLLPNLLA
+778 TLLPNLLA

-851 YENCFHVLG
+851 YDNCFHVLG

-871 TIERLAEEITGS
+871 TIERLAQEIAGS
-883 VFVSLDHVPDHR
+883 AFVSLDHVV
-895 LRPMIRVFL
+895 RVFL
-904 RQLVLPCPQEYYN
+904 RQLVQSCPQEYHE

-931 LQSLNVKWQVI
+931 QQRLNVKWQVI
-942 NQRTSVS
+942 NQRTSI
-949 WEARH
+949 
-954 RNILGIEELQRLF
+954 N
-967 MGKPGEDEEEVVCQ
+967 GEDEEEVVGQ
-981 DSQVTQEMLEEQLVR
+981 ESQVTQEMLEEQLVR

-1003 DLLTVSCISR
+1003 DLLCKSHCISR
-1013 KVPEPA
+1013 KVKFES
-1019 ANKEEIDEEDMMMD
+1019 
-1033 SVQAASPAQ
+1033 SVQTASPAQ
-1042 STDELTELGKCL
+1042 PTEELTELGKCL

-1060 YMTLLTLS
+1060 YMSLLTLS

-1139 LRPRYMELRAVM
+1139 LRPRYMELRTVM

-1161 LDQYDHRLMG
+1161 LDQYDHRLMD
-1171 PNAQKIGD
+1171 PNAQKVGD

-1228 ALGLAALFSPENA
+1228 ALGLAALFSPEENT

>member
-1 MADQVAAMCDQLI
+1 MCEQLI

-25 SQIFRLEALKFCEEF
+25 GQIYRLEALKFCEEF

-102 HCILEEESHIKD
+102 HAILEEESHIKD
-114 VLSRIIVEMIKR
+114 ALSRITVEMIKR

-139 EALTSQGEAQT
+139 EALTSHGEAQT

-175 RDIQQTLTQNMES
+175 RDIQQTLTQNMEN

-209 SPEHELQ
+209 SPGHELQ
-216 ARAHCRVAVATLNTL
+216 ARAHCRVAVVTLNTL

-303 QSADGLAICKKSSE
+303 QSADGLAICKKSPE
-317 SQAVEVVERRYVFLK
+317 SQAVEVVERRYIFLK

-358 ANLSKYMEAFLAFTT
+358 ANLSKYMEAFLAFTI

-383 LATWGALFRHETL
+383 LPSWGALFRHETL
-396 SKDAVVVE
+396 SKDVVVVE
-404 MTIKYLR
+404 MAIKFLR

-423 SRDDNPSCE
+423 SRNDSPSCE
-432 YSRVDFDSDQDFNS
+432 YSRVDFDSDEDFNS
-446 FFNSFRSQQGEV
+446 FFNSFRAQQGEV
-458 VRNACRIVP
+458 VRCACRIVP

-478 QYQIASPIDTGDTT
+478 QYQIASPIDTGATT
-492 SKTAEGLCSLL
+492 SKSAEGLCSLL

-514 VFMECMVT
+514 VFMECMVG

-567 PFAIRRQHFLPQ
+567 PFVVQRPHFLPQ
-579 VLYKLFQAITFEV
+579 VLYKLFKAITFEID
-592 GQETKTPRTR
+592 QENKAPRTR

-616 KICRDYS
+616 KICRDYP
-623 QFILPCFDMF
+623 QFILPCFEMF

-683 VAEWTSDEMRHVLSN
+683 VAEWTSDEMRHVLWN
-698 PAVFLSFVGADQVVT
+698 PAMFLSFVGADQVVT
-713 EQNKDTETAGLNRG
+713 EQNKDKDTVGLNRG
-727 RLSFCLYAIM
+727 RLSFCLYAM
-737 GVVKRAR
+737 LGVVKRAR

-758 VGYTPTGAPIY
+758 MGYTPAGTPIY

-778 VLLPNLLA
+778 ALLPNLLA
-786 LIRTHNSLFMPENM
+786 LIRTHNSLFLPENM

-851 YENCFHVLG
+851 YDNCFHVLG

-883 VFVSLDHVPDHR
+883 AFVSLDHVPDHR

-904 RQLVLPCPQEYYN
+904 RQLVISCPQEYYN

-931 LQSLNVKWQVI
+931 LQRLNIKWQVI
-942 NQRTSVS
+942 NQRTSV
-949 WEARH
+949 
-954 RNILGIEELQRLF
+954 N
-967 MGKPGEDEEEVVCQ
+967 GEDEEEVVCQ

-1003 DLLTVSCISR
+1003 DLLTVSCVSR
-1013 KVPEPA
+1013 KGPEPA
-1019 ANKEEIDEEDMMMD
+1019 ANNKEEVDEEDMMMD
-1033 SVQAASPAQ
+1033 SVQTATPAQ
-1042 STDELTELGKCL
+1042 PTEELTELGKCL
-1054 MKHENI
+1054 MKHESI
-1060 YMTLLTLS
+1060 YMTMLTLS

-1139 LRPRYMELRAVM
+1139 LRPRYIELKAVM
-1151 TQIPNISVEA
+1151 TQIPNINVDA
-1161 LDQYDHRLMG
+1161 LDQYDHRLMD
-1171 PNAQKIGD
+1171 PNAQKMGD

-1213 LFKKPKPDKDVQNSE
+1213 LFKKLKPDSDVTNSE
-1228 ALGLAALFSPENA
+1228 VLGLAALFTPENDA

>member
-1 MADQVAAMCDQLI
+1 MADQGAAMCEQLI

-25 SQIFRLEALKFCEEF
+25 SQIYRLEALKFCEEF
-40 KETSSFCVPCGL
+40 KETSAFCVPCGL

-91 ECAMQLLSNGT
+91 ECAMQLLSKGT
-102 HCILEEESHIKD
+102 HSILEEESHIKD
-114 VLSRIIVEMIKR
+114 ALSRITVEMIKR

-175 RDIQQTLTQNMES
+175 RDIQHTLTQNMES

-199 NVEDYRKLKG
+199 NVEDYRKLVN
-209 SPEHELQ
+209 STVQ
-216 ARAHCRVAVATLNTL
+216 AHCRVAVATLNTL
-231 AGYIDWVSLVH
+231 AGYIDWVSLVY

-256 LLSEPELQLEAA
+256 LLSEPDLQLEAA

-290 FDDVAIHYILSAA
+290 FDDVAIHYILSGA
-303 QSADGLAICKKSSE
+303 QSADGL
-317 SQAVEVVERRYVFLK
+317 VVERRYIFLK

-358 ANLSKYMEAFLAFTT
+358 ANLSKYMEAILAFTT

-383 LATWGALFRHETL
+383 LATWGSLFRHETL
-396 SKDAVVVE
+396 SKEAVVVE
-404 MTIKYLR
+404 MAIKYLR
-411 ASMTNLVKTGFP
+411 ASMINLVKTGFP
-423 SRDDNPSCE
+423 SRDDNPSCG
-432 YSRVDFDSDQDFNS
+432 YSRVDFDSDEDFNL
-446 FFNSFRSQQGEV
+446 FFNSFRAQQGEV
-458 VRNACRIVP
+458 VRIACRIVP

-492 SKTAEGLCSLL
+492 SKSAEGLCSLL

-514 VFMECMVT
+514 VFMECMIA

-542 QAVLNYDTKDPLI
+542 QAVLNYETKDPLI

-567 PFAIRRQHFLPQ
+567 PFVTRRQHFLPQ
-579 VLYKLFQAITFEV
+579 ILYKLFKAITFEV
-592 GQETKTPRTR
+592 GQDNKAPRTR

-616 KICRDYS
+616 KICRDYP

-638 KLFSSDATLTHME
+638 KLFSSDASLTHME

-683 VAEWTSDEMRHVLSN
+683 VAEWTSEEIRHVLSD

-713 EQNKDTETAGLNRG
+713 EHSKDTDATGLNRG
-727 RLSFCLYAIM
+727 RLSFCLYAM
-737 GVVKRAR
+737 LGVVKRAR

-758 VGYTPTGAPIY
+758 AGYTPAGAPIY
-769 RNPCTAQFL
+769 RNPCTAHFL
-778 VLLPNLLA
+778 VLLPNLLL
-786 LIRTHNSLFMPENM
+786 LIRTHNSLYMPENM
-800 ARLSET
+800 APFHTCLWSHNESSSEKT
-806 FSRAHEVMDAEKNVV
+806 
-821 LGLSQHLL
+821 HLL

-851 YENCFHVLG
+851 YDNCFHVLG
-860 NAGLSL
+860 SAGQSL

-871 TIERLAEEITGS
+871 TISGLAEEINRS
-883 VFVSLDHVPDHR
+883 AFFSLDHNF
-895 LRPMIRVFL
+895 LNKLLRVFL
-904 RQLVLPCPQEYYN
+904 RQLVLSCPQEYYD

-931 LQSLNVKWQVI
+931 QQVRI
-942 NQRTSVS
+942 V
-949 WEARH
+949 
-954 RNILGIEELQRLF
+954 
-967 MGKPGEDEEEVVCQ
+967 PGEDEEEEVVCQ

-1003 DLLTVSCISR
+1003 DLLCKCRPLDRSITS
-1013 KVPEPA
+1013 EPS
-1019 ANKEEIDEEDMMMD
+1019 KEDMMMD
-1033 SVQAASPAQ
+1033 SVQTAAPAQ
-1042 STDELTELGKCL
+1042 PTEELTELGKCL

-1112 LRGLQVHGQHEVCNS
+1112 LRALQVHGQHEVCNS

-1161 LDQYDHRLMG
+1161 LDQYDHRLMD
-1171 PNAQKIGD
+1171 PNAQKVGD

-1213 LFKKPKPDKDVQNSE
+1213 LFKKPKPDKDVLNTE
-1228 ALGLAALFSPENA
+1228 ALGLAALFSPENNA